1 MKNFKPLFF
10 GMMLHALLIPAS
22 MAQAGF
28 ASTNAQS
35 LDYLEATKRVAPIPK
50 WSLANALHLSKDNP
64 TCIGNVNLD
73 HSFTM
78 TTQSSLGISNGHAL
92 TFGFTYKCADYHSG
106 QKIPTEAIAFDVY
119 WGASQFGPWY
129 LVESFLNDNL
139 QLGQKHLCP
148 AFQPK
153 AGVSLFIKV
162 VATVNTLNNSVV
174 DSWVVL
180 DDLVLAPNQG
190 EDVPI
195 EPFAVQSKQKK
206 HKIRLEWASNAKHY
220 AYFSIERATDHT
232 DFKHIGKVCSG
243 KRSNGLSAYAF
254 EDQKVSVGKR
264 YYYRVKYYDFY
275 EHYQYSRVIEV
286 SVTKRNRAMPQI
298 NPFEGLQAYGFQ

>member
-35 LDYLEATKRVAPIPK
+35 LDYLEATKRVDPIPK

-254 EDQKVSVGKR
+254 EDQKLSVGKR